1 MCCLLLLCFLLLP
14 VLQGSALL
22 LLFLPLQRDGVLLA
36 PSTAGVAASGVAASA
51 MVVAAVVVVTVLVVV
66 VVVVSVC
73 GTGCAAAVVRYMPSI

>member
-1 MCCLLLLCFLLLP
+1 MLSP
-14 VLQGSALL
+14 VALL
-22 LLFLPLQRDGVLLA
+22 LAAPSTAGVCAIAAVSAVATDGVLLA